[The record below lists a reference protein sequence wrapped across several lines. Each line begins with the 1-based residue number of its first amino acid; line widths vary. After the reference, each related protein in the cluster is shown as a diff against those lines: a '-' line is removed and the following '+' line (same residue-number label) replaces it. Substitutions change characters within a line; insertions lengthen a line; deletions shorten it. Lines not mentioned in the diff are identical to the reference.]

1 MGLFVNTFNRAI
13 NLIKRANKT
22 VSCESPAVL
31 ESFVETKNELIAREY
46 YKDFS
51 ILRQNSFW
59 LKKKGTAVPVSLD
72 TQNRSVLTDKDYK
85 FFTKNKKNI
94 PPYILN
100 PTLDDLANL
109 KDKYNCQLFVREAGH
124 KRSYNTRALLEAK
137 FDNPEHYADIL
148 QLLQLNRMGKIKYV
162 PRFVMPKGKLNPL
175 VKKDMQALIEGKNY
189 FEEFSAN
196 TSKLEILSKTSVG
209 DAFSVD
215 NNMFVRTQ
223 TGFIKLDFDKNV
235 YKLLFP
241 AVDRYAIAQG
251 FSQNCGPIAVINNL
265 IQVPQNR
272 VKMYKMFEQKGNK
285 IIVHSLGNSFNK
297 SVFDLNDL
305 GNLSDGILSQTCYG
319 LKMLEK
325 HSNKTHQIAQYG
337 IIKPKS
343 SDKYFCKDLI
353 SEQGTVFMDL
363 DTVEIALINHSD
375 CEIERLKEKIRTV
388 GKTTTLISGGG
399 GSYDLGTGKRHYISV
414 FDCTNDIV
422 KYSNPNGTAEYREM
436 PLDEFIKK
444 VYGSAFFHK
453 I

>member
-1 MGLFVNTFNRAI
+1 MGLLISTFNRTI
-13 NLIKRANKT
+13 NLIKRTNKT
-22 VSCESPAVL
+22 VSYESPAVL
-31 ESFVETKNELIAREY
+31 ESFVNTKNELIAREY

-51 ILRQNSFW
+51 LLRQNSLW
-59 LKKKGTAVPVSLD
+59 LKKNDNAIPVVYDIKNCSM
-72 TQNRSVLTDKDYK
+72 LTVNDYK
-85 FFTKNKKNI
+85 FFTQNQKNI
-94 PPYILN
+94 PPYILS
-100 PTLDDLANL
+100 PMLDYFASL
-109 KDKYNCQLFVREAGH
+109 KDRYNCQLFVKMAGH

-137 FDNPEHYADIL
+137 YNNPEHYDDVL
-148 QLLQLNRMGKIKYV
+148 KLLQLNRIGKIKYV
-162 PRFVMPKGKLNPL
+162 PRFVMPNGKINPL

-209 DAFSVD
+209 DAFSIE

-223 TGFIKLDFDKNV
+223 KGFIKLDFDKNV

-241 AVDRYAIAQG
+241 PVDRYAIAQG

-272 VKMYKMFEQKGNK
+272 VKMYKMFKQKGDK
-285 IIVHSLGNSFNK
+285 IIIHSLGNIFNK
-297 SVFDLNDL
+297 SVFNLNDL
-305 GNLSDGILSQTCYG
+305 GSLSDGVLSQTCYG

-325 HSNKTHQIAQYG
+325 HSNKTYQIAQYG
-337 IIKPKS
+337 IVKPKFN
-343 SDKYFCKDLI
+343 DKYFCKDLI

-363 DTVEIALINHSD
+363 NTIKLALINHSD
-375 CEIERLKEKIRTV
+375 SEIERLKEKIRTV

-399 GSYDLGTGKRHYISV
+399 GSFDLGTGKHHYISV

-422 KYSNPNGTAEYREM
+422 KYSNPCGTAEYREM

>member
-1 MGLFVNTFNRAI
+1 MGLLINTFNRAI
-13 NLIKRANKT
+13 NLLKRSNKT
-22 VSCESPAVL
+22 VSYEAPPVL
-31 ESFVETKNELIAREY
+31 ESLVNTKNELITSTY

-59 LKKKGTAVPVSLD
+59 LKKKSTAVPVSLD

-100 PTLDDLANL
+100 PTLDELSNL
-109 KDKYNCQLFVREAGH
+109 KDRHNCQLFVREAGH

-137 FDNPEHYADIL
+137 FDNPEHYADVL
-148 QLLQLNRMGKIKYV
+148 QLLQLNKMEKIKYV
-162 PRFVMPKGKLNPL
+162 PRFVMPEGKLNPL

-196 TSKLEILSKTSVG
+196 ASKLDILSKTTVG
-209 DAFSVD
+209 DAFSIEND
-215 NNMFVRTQ
+215 MFVRTQ
-223 TGFIKLDFDKNV
+223 IGFIKLDFDKRV

-272 VKMYKMFEQKGNK
+272 VKMYKMFKQKGNTV
-285 IIVHSLGNSFNK
+285 IVHSIGDRSSK
-297 SVFDLNDL
+297 SVFNLNDL
-305 GNLSDGILSQTCYG
+305 DSLSDGVLSQTCYG

-325 HSNKTHQIAQYG
+325 HSNKTRKIAQYG
-337 IIKPKS
+337 IIKPKF
-343 SDKYFCKDLI
+343 SDKYFCKDLV
-353 SEQGTVFMDL
+353 SEKGTVFMDL
-363 DTVEIALINHSD
+363 DKIELALINHSKS
-375 CEIERLKEKIRTV
+375 EIESLKEKIRTV